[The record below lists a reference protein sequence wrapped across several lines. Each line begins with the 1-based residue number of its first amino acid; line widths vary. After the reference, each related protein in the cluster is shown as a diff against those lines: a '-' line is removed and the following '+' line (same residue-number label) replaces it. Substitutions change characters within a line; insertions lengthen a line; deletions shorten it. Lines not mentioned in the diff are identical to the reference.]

1 MSRISN
7 APTLIYFHKVVHIA
21 LLCVVL
27 IAIASSYFSSSL
39 IVEIYESISPISGI
53 AALFPYISVIVNAS
67 NAPPI
72 TESYLTLLYLA
83 FSGLFVNLYFAI
95 KPAFSG
101 SLDKSYELSSSG
113 YGYFIE
119 ENIYRKL
126 APSISLDYIS
136 RLTTLIANQSPLTR
150 EYPANKPELLANY
163 LVNSEVQRGYA
174 VMFVGAFILF
184 PWFAYGDVNSSK
196 MTILSFRY
204 SAVLM
209 SYLQVRLLFEAIV
222 FLVLFF
228 NSKNREVGAG

>member
-7 APTLIYFHKVVHIA
+7 VTTLTYFHKMVHII

-27 IAIASSYFSSSL
+27 IAIAASYFSSSL
-39 IVEIYESISPISGI
+39 MVKIYESILPISAI
-53 AALFPYISVIVNAS
+53 VALFPYISVIVNAS
-67 NAPPI
+67 NAPSI
-72 TESYLTLLYLA
+72 TESYLTLLYLV

-101 SLDKSYELSSSG
+101 SLDKSYEISSSG

-119 ENIYRKL
+119 ESIYRKL
-126 APSISLDYIS
+126 SPSISLDYIS
-136 RLTTLIANQSPLTR
+136 RLTTLIGNQSPLTR
-150 EYPANKPELLANY
+150 EYPTNKPELLVKY

-204 SAVLM
+204 SAILM
-209 SYLQVRLLFEAIV
+209 SYLQVRLLFEAVV
-222 FLVLFF
+222 FLVFFF
-228 NSKNREVGAG
+228 NSKK